1 MPTLCELAEAAT
13 EGLLLR
19 TGDGAERWVPYADL
33 GGIALE
39 GDGVTLFVGG
49 SALRLTGATG
59 DTVTRILERAC
70 KVPEFTRSSRHLG
83 SPFLPTPPG
92 AKRLLQL
99 LLGARREL
107 ATHGHPLAQVR
118 TFDAEG
124 LASAVRGIAA
134 ELARD
139 CYPASQPESRALEWR
154 FLEIPGLDTA
164 TERTLVNEF
173 LKKQAGSE
181 LGQLLDH
188 ALSGRPPYANP
199 AEILSFFP
207 EEEQQLAELRDS
219 FLSNRVRTWLEEHD
233 LLTLSTTSLSLI
245 Q

>member
-92 AKRLLQL
+92 AERLLQL

-154 FLEIPGLDTA
+154 FLEILDPLLRSLG
-164 TERTLVNEF
+164 EVSR
-173 LKKQAGSE
+173 AGS
-181 LGQLLDH
+181 D
-188 ALSGRPPYANP
+188 
-199 AEILSFFP
+199 
-207 EEEQQLAELRDS
+207 LAAS
-219 FLSNRVRTWLEEHD
+219 APTD
-233 LLTLSTTSLSLI
+233 LLTRWRGWVASVAAVFAATDRLWPDFVRLVAEARKGSLSTRGGQRRSGR
-245 Q
+245 